1 LSLASNLKFPRFQ
14 RASRQSINDAFT
26 LSSVHPL
33 PLDKPL
39 PLRGSATLACREKGQ
54 MERCKDE
61 RSKVK
66 QKFQNSDKSVEKF
79 VFHRYFPLKTT
90 ETQCETVASTGR
102 IVSCNSALGLG
113 LIWKNIPVACNLLRF
128 QSSLG

>member
-1 LSLASNLKFPRFQ
+1 
-14 RASRQSINDAFT
+14 
-26 LSSVHPL
+26 
-33 PLDKPL
+33 
-39 PLRGSATLACREKGQ
+39 

-79 VFHRYFPLKTT
+79 VFRRYFPLKTA
-90 ETQCETVASTGR
+90 ETHCETAASTGR
-102 IVSCNSALGLG
+102 IVSCKSALALD
-113 LIWKNIPVACNLLRF
+113 LFRKNIAVACNLLRF